1 MAKDWL
7 RQTKTS
13 ECGIELAEAVF
24 KSTSVLVIKQLGIEH
39 DLVEMK
45 ALFQKQAARL
55 EEMESQARII
65 EWL

>member
-1 MAKDWL
+1 M
-7 RQTKTS
+7 
-13 ECGIELAEAVF
+13 
-24 KSTSVLVIKQLGIEH
+24 VIKQLGLEH

-55 EEMESQARII
+55 EEMEAQARIV